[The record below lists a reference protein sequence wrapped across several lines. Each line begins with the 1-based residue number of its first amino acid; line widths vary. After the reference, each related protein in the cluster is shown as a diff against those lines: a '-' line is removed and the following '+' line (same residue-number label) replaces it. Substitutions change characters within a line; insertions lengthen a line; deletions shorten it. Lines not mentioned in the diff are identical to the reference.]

1 MTHLDH
7 KKQHDLHQ
15 IVFLTHLDFCASLVI
30 SILGSMIG
38 GHLDQQGLRGTQRS
52 GWKDRLI
59 FTFLF
64 PPWRE
69 EGWSRGAQGPQS
81 GHASS
86 ARRPP
91 PFYPAL
97 HIWKYIQLSFINHL
111 NINIFRNIFLLVRIY
126 RKLKSL
132 VEKRKKKNLK
142 KLKREIRIEAC

>member
-1 MTHLDH
+1 
-7 KKQHDLHQ
+7 
-15 IVFLTHLDFCASLVI
+15 
-30 SILGSMIG
+30 MIG

-132 VEKRKKKNLK
+132 VKKRKKKELK
-142 KLKREIRIEAC
+142 KTQKRNPNRGMLAQRVGQARSFFSENTKVLRNIRGTSHAT